1 MVSLVVPVEMEVME
15 ENREATL
22 STKLHIATTE
32 VQKEEMRARRLMGE
46 EEVANHSKI
55 NPQIDLFSVKRNIM
69 IPCYLINSVISKRCK

>member
-22 STKLHIATTE
+22 SRTLHIATTQ

-46 EEVANHSKI
+46 EEVANYSKI
-55 NPQIDLFSVKRNIM
+55 THKLI
-69 IPCYLINSVISKRCK
+69 YLASKETL